1 MRLIVLFL
9 TKAITGANSVTKP
22 GEEIAKFDL
31 QSQDILDTR
40 RQELLRL
47 FPEVHTES
55 GGINFDALRSS
66 LGDFVHVGAEAFGMS
81 WPGKAECS
89 RVIQRQ
95 SIATLLPAVDES
107 VNWNTTQNMIIEG
120 DNLEVLKV
128 LQKAYLGKVKMIYID
143 PPYNTGNDFIYPDNY
158 TESLKTYLQYTGQV
172 DDEGRKFSTNTESS
186 GRFHSKWMNMMYPR
200 LSLGRELLQGDGI
213 MFISIDEHESFN
225 LRIMCNEIFGPQ
237 NFIAAMSWK
246 TRGTGG
252 QIKKGSL
259 IDQVETILVYAK
271 DASNLGLSK
280 LPNEREGE
288 TKWRDFRKAGGEW
301 QRRFRPNQFFPL
313 YFDVEKEI
321 LSLEPFT
328 GAIEIL
334 PQDQNGEDG
343 FWENGKATT
352 SERLALGEL
361 RARNV
366 RGRWK
371 IEQFEVAGESSNAG
385 TFIEIPSTQGA
396 DRIRSLFGE
405 IVFPN
410 SKPVGLIQHLI
421 LLGCGDGG
429 LVLDFFGGSGTTADA
444 VMSMQDKKE
453 RQWILVQL
461 PEQLDEKNISD
472 EVAITYCKRN
482 ELPLTITSILKAR
495 VNASIKKIAEIRNG
509 SSENSQNDASR
520 FGYRFLK
527 LAPSNFAVWNANAI
541 EGNEKNL
548 EQQLFAQVENV
559 LPGRT
564 NQDILFELMLKS
576 RYQLTTSVE
585 SVMVGQC
592 EVWKVAAGE
601 MVAIINTGL
610 NVEVIREIA
619 SWKPISVV
627 VLDRCFAGDD
637 SLKANVRKIFEDAKV
652 DLKTV

>member
-1 MRLIVLFL
+1 
-9 TKAITGANSVTKP
+9 VTKP
-22 GEEIAKFDL
+22 KDDIAKFDL
-31 QSQDILDTR
+31 RSEDIGEVR
-40 RQELLRL
+40 RQELLRI

-55 GGINFDALRSS
+55 GGINFDVLRLSLEDALQT
-66 LGDFVHVGAEAFGMS
+66 GPEGFGMS
-81 WPGKAECS
+81 WPGKAECAKT
-89 RVIQRQ
+89 IQRQ
-95 SIATLLPAVDES
+95 SVATLLPVEDES
-107 VNWNTTQNMIIEG
+107 VNWDTTQNVIIEG

-158 TESLKTYLQYTGQV
+158 TESLKTYLQYTKQV
-172 DDEGRKFSTNTESS
+172 DDEGRKFSTHTESS

-200 LSLGRELLQGDGI
+200 LSLGRDLLRDDGI
-213 MFISIDEHESFN
+213 MFISIDEHESYN
-225 LRIMCNEIFGPQ
+225 LRIMCNEIFGES

-301 QRRFRPNQFFPL
+301 QRRFRPNQYFPF
-313 YFDVEKEI
+313 YFDPDNEV
-321 LSLEPFT
+321 LHLENFK

-334 PQDQNGEDG
+334 PKDQNGEDG
-343 FWENGKATT
+343 FWENGLPTAT
-352 SERLALGEL
+352 ERLARGEL
-361 RARNV
+361 RAREI

-410 SKPVGLIQHLI
+410 AKPVALIQHLI
-421 LLGCGDGG
+421 LLGCGNGG

-444 VMSMQDKKE
+444 VMSMQDGKE
-453 RQWILVQL
+453 RHWILVQL
-461 PEQLDEKNISD
+461 PEQLDEGNRSD
-472 EVAITYCKRN
+472 EAAISFCKKKK
-482 ELPLTITSILKAR
+482 LPLTVSSVLRAR
-495 VNASIKKIAEIRNG
+495 IDAVVEEKSGIADGSFGELNRN
-509 SSENSQNDASR
+509 S
-520 FGYRFLK
+520 GYRFLK
-527 LAPSNFAVWNANAI
+527 LAPSNFAVWNADAI
-541 EGNEKNL
+541 KGDETKL
-548 EQQLFAQVENV
+548 EQQLFEQVEHV
-559 LPGRT
+559 LLGRT

-576 RYQLTTSVE
+576 RYKLTTPVE
-585 SVMVGQC
+585 QLNVGNC
-592 EVWKVAAGE
+592 EVWKVAGGE
-601 MVAIINTGL
+601 MVAVIDAGL
-610 NVEVIREIA
+610 TVEVIREIA
-619 SWKPISVV
+619 SWMPLSVV
-627 VLDRCFAGDD
+627 VLDRCFGADD
-637 SLKANVRKIFEDAKV
+637 SLKANARKIFEDSKV

>member
-1 MRLIVLFL
+1 
-9 TKAITGANSVTKP
+9 VTKP
-22 GEEIAKFDL
+22 DEGIAKFDL
-31 QSQDILDTR
+31 QSENILEVR

-55 GGINFDALRSS
+55 GGVNFDALRSS
-66 LGDFVHVGAEAFGMS
+66 LGDVVNIGQEGFGMS
-81 WPGKAECS
+81 WPGKAECA

-95 SIATLLPAVDES
+95 SIATLLPELDES
-107 VNWNTTQNMIIEG
+107 VNWDTTKNVIIEG

-158 TESLKTYLQYTGQV
+158 TESLKTYLQYTGQL

-225 LRIMCNEIFGPQ
+225 LRIMCNEIFGEQ

-313 YFDVEKEI
+313 YFDLEKEI
-321 LSLEPFT
+321 LSLEPFK

-343 FWENGKATT
+343 FWENGKATA

-410 SKPVGLIQHLI
+410 AKPVALIQHLI
-421 LLGCGDGG
+421 LLGCGGGG

-461 PEQLDEKNISD
+461 PEQLDENNISD
-472 EVAITYCKRN
+472 EVAISYCKKN
-482 ELPLTITSILKAR
+482 ELSLTISSILKAR
-495 VNASIKKIAEIRNG
+495 VNACIKKISEMRNG
-509 SSENSQNDASR
+509 SSENSQNDVGR
-520 FGYRFLK
+520 IGYRFLK
-527 LAPSNFAVWNANAI
+527 LAPSNFAVWNADAI
-541 EGNEKNL
+541 EGDEKNL
-548 EQQLFAQVENV
+548 EQQLFVQVENV

-576 RYQLTTSVE
+576 RYELTASFE
-585 SVMVGQC
+585 SVTVGKC
-592 EVWKVAAGE
+592 EIWKVAAGD
-601 MVAIINTGL
+601 MVAVINTGL

-619 SWKPISVV
+619 SWKPTLVV

-637 SLKANVRKIFEDAKV
+637 SLKANARKIFEDAKV